1 MEVTI
6 LNFFLSLDF
15 SRFSTE
21 PAKTDDWLKQNSR
34 IPSATNNGHNFRKI
48 TLKIRIWH
56 FLIPYSKIVCCVL
69 YFVYPMEETLIYQRL
84 FKIKRVLSSIYHSI
98 NLPIDAEVA
107 EKFLNAYAIGGHSVL
122 RPDATLKS
130 KKHLYFRTS
139 IVPCNS
145 RLVRR
150 TLQREFA
157 TINNYFNQS
166 KTPMSF
172 S

>member
-6 LNFFLSLDF
+6 LNFFLSLGF

-69 YFVYPMEETLIYQRL
+69 YFVFQRL

-98 NLPIDAEVA
+98 NLPIGAEVA

-122 RPDATLKS
+122 RPVATLKS

-166 KTPMSF
+166 KTLMSF